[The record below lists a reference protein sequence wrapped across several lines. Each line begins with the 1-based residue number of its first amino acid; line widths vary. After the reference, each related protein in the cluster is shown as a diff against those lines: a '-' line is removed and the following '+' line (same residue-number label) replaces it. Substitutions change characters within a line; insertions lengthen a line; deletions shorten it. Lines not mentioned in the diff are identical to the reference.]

1 MSADDAPK
9 NPLEKQVQHLQRQV
23 DHLQKQVSI
32 LRAAGNSQPGLKLF
46 ALDGSRDFGAKVAGV
61 LNMKLSRQ
69 YERFFP
75 DGECYVRP
83 RVNVRRSHV
92 YVIQSLYSDRRQTI
106 NDKLKKLYT
115 FIGAAVD
122 ASASE
127 VVAVVPY
134 LGYARS
140 DRKVKSREP
149 VITKYIAEHLESI
162 GTTRI
167 LTMDVHNLGSFQN
180 AYRTCRSDNLEC
192 KVEFASHMAKELDG
206 VESTDISVL
215 SPDAGGMPRARR
227 FRGALEKRLGP
238 GTALAFLDKEH
249 NAERVRAT
257 QIVGEV
263 RPVMIVVDDMIA
275 SGSTIKL
282 AIEAAHKYGAE
293 RIYAV
298 ATHGLFVGDVN
309 DNLNHP
315 QLYKLVISDTIEP
328 FRLSEQ
334 ILAKTDIV
342 PTTNLFA
349 EAIRRTY
356 TGESLSDLF
365 V

>member
-1 MSADDAPK
+1 MATDSLK
-9 NPLEKQVQHLQRQV
+9 NPLEKQVQHLQ
-23 DHLQKQVSI
+23 KQISI
-32 LRAAGNSQPGLKLF
+32 LRAAGNGQPGLKLF
-46 ALDGSRDFGAKVAGV
+46 ALDGSRDFGTKVASA
-61 LNMKLSRQ
+61 LNMKLSRHI
-69 YERFFP
+69 ERFFP

-83 RVNVRRSHV
+83 RVNLRRSHV
-92 YVIQSLYSDRRQTI
+92 YVIQSLYSDKKQTI
-106 NDKLKKLYT
+106 NDKLIKLYT

-122 ASASE
+122 ASAAE

-149 VITKYIAEHLESI
+149 VNTKYIAEHLESV

-167 LTMDVHNLGSFQN
+167 LTMDVHNLGAFQN

-192 KVEFASHMAKELDG
+192 KVEFATHMARELDG
-206 VESTDISVL
+206 VDPTNISVL
-215 SPDAGGMPRARR
+215 SPDAGGMPRARF

-238 GTALAFLDKEH
+238 GTSLAFLDKEH
-249 NAERVRAT
+249 NNEQTRGT

-263 RPVMIVVDDMIA
+263 RPMMIILDDMIA

-282 AIEAAHKYGAE
+282 AIDAACKYGAE
-293 RIYAV
+293 RIYVV
-298 ATHGLFVGDVN
+298 ASHGLFVGDVN

-315 QLYKLVISDTIEP
+315 ELYKLVISDTIEP
-328 FRLSEQ
+328 FRLSDQ